1 LREPS
6 AHKTASKLL
15 VNAIELQTPV
25 RSCYAAFHQFLIK
38 LETARDIVHQ
48 KLLQRAVPSLMT
60 KTDTQ
65 IDDVQL
71 VARLKQRDKSALED
85 LVHIHGAKMYG
96 VALQF
101 MRNEYDAREV
111 MQDALVSIWN
121 KIGSF
126 QGKSAF
132 TSWIYRVT
140 ANAGLMALR
149 KKKKF
154 ENNISL
160 DATGSDEDDSPL
172 PALQLRDKGPLP
184 DKVVMTGELGD
195 KVREAIDQ
203 LPEPYRIAVLLRDVE
218 ELPMSEVMQ
227 ETGLSEPALKSRLH
241 RARLALREALLP
253 YLKGR
258 DTQKS

>member
-1 LREPS
+1 M
-6 AHKTASKLL
+6 
-15 VNAIELQTPV
+15 
-25 RSCYAAFHQFLIK
+25 
-38 LETARDIVHQ
+38 
-48 KLLQRAVPSLMT
+48 LMS
-60 KTDTQ
+60 KTDAQ

-71 VARLKQRDKSALED
+71 VARLKKRDRSALEE
-85 LVHIHGAKMYG
+85 LVQVHGAKMYG

-101 MRNEYDAREV
+101 MRNETDAREV

-126 QGKSAF
+126 EGKSAF

-149 KKKKF
+149 KKKRH
-154 ENNISL
+154 ENDISL
-160 DATGSDEDDSPL
+160 DAVGSDDDDAPL
-172 PALQLRDKGPLP
+172 PALQLSDKKPLP

-195 KVREAIDQ
+195 QVRAAIDQ
-203 LPEPYRIAVLLRDVE
+203 LPEPYRVAVLLRDVE
-218 ELPMSEVMQ
+218 ELPMAEVMQ

-253 YLKGR
+253 YLKGQ
-258 DTQKS
+258 DIQKS